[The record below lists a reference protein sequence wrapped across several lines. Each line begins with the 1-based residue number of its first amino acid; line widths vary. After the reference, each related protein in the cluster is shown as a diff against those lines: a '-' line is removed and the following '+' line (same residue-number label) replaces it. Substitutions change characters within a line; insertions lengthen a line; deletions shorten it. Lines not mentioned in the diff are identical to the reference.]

1 MTKGQI
7 LDDII
12 EYEDKLIT
20 QFNEKELV
28 EKVSRYAM
36 IKYGREG
43 SDIVKIY
50 YTNQNNEPAQEEC
63 DDCADKANIVIEATK
78 IANGYSNHFVSN
90 RDFYNNDDL
99 KQLQNLIND
108 TFTKKYT
115 KQQIQWLLLHQSIH
129 Q

>member
-1 MTKGQI
+1 MTKSQI
-7 LDDII
+7 LDSII

-43 SDIVKIY
+43 ADVAKIY
-50 YTNQNNEPAQEEC
+50 YTKQSNEPAQEEC
-63 DDCADKANIVIEATK
+63 DNCADKANIVIEATK
-78 IANGYSNHFVSN
+78 IANGYSNHFVSDRN
-90 RDFYNNDDL
+90 FYNNNDLQKLQKFLDD
-99 KQLQNLIND
+99 NFSN
-108 TFTKKYT
+108 YT
-115 KQQIQWLLLHQSIH
+115 KQQLQWLLLHQTLK